1 MHVIKIFMSLIYTAT
16 VAAFAG
22 CLGLCCLS
30 HGVDS
35 VLDGDMLYACSSTLL
50 TAILLS
56 LTIETLLCCAGLCDA
71 VLSCDALQ
79 HAVLYTMTV
88 QELMNVILLHLQL
101 RLSVL
106 NMLCW

>member
-1 MHVIKIFMSLIYTAT
+1 MHVFQIFMSLIYTAV

-35 VLDGDMLYACSSTLL
+35 VLEGNMMYACSSTLHA
-50 TAILLS
+50 AILLF
-56 LTIETLLCCAGLCDA
+56 LNIGTLLCCVVLGWAGLGCA
-71 VLSCDALQ
+71 VLSCAALQ

-88 QELMNVILLHLQL
+88 QECYSAGIFSFAC
-101 RLSVL
+101 LS
-106 NMLCW
+106 